1 MLSLHHSLR
10 YGEEVARR
18 LERVLVAVD
27 ELHDKTGL
35 PVSFFPSP
43 TSSEHWNE
51 PAGHDAPRGDVS
63 RGSISLPQEQQL
75 VLS

>member
-1 MLSLHHSLR
+1 MPSLHYSLL
-10 YGEEVARR
+10 YGEEVAQR

-35 PVSFFPSP
+35 PISFSPSP

-51 PAGHDAPRGDVS
+51 PAGHDAPGGDIS
-63 RGSISLPQEQQL
+63 RGSISPPKPQQL